1 MSEAEMSSI
10 LEFST
15 DVSEAER
22 PPLLPMGEY
31 TGEIRGAEVK
41 EGISS
46 GKKYVAV
53 QFYISPDEFPAD
65 FDASTRPD
73 GVVCVYRRV
82 PGEDDD
88 MSKFRLRKFMD
99 AIGAKAGKAVDVN
112 EWVGLSGRV
121 RISHSEYDG
130 EQREEILSVA
140 AE

>member
-1 MSEAEMSSI
+1 MSEEMSSI

-15 DVSEAER
+15 DVGEAER

-41 EGISS
+41 EGIAS

-53 QFYISPDEFPAD
+53 MFYISPDEYPAD
-65 FDASTRPD
+65 FPAESRPD
-73 GVVCVYRRV
+73 GISIVFRRV

-99 AIGAKAGKAVDVN
+99 CIGAKPGKAVDVN

-121 RISHSEYDG
+121 RVVHEEYEG
-130 EQREEILSVA
+130 EPRETITAVA